1 MITVRAETN
10 VLGLSYGETAQVA
23 DTPFIRAVIASGRL
37 QLVEEPEAEEPPPLP
52 RRRAGAGA

>member
-10 VLGLSYGETAQVA
+10 VLGLAYGETTTVA

-37 QLVEEPEAEEPPPLP
+37 QLVEEAEEPPPLP
-52 RRRAGAGA
+52 RRRRAEAGA